1 MKQQQQQQQ
10 RLAALAIIA
19 TIITAA
25 FATAPRLAYALPSPI
40 NFQRSIPFNVF
51 NSVSATVYT
60 LDKPAD
66 SPFEVNLLNGLTY
79 GDTGATRGA
88 IVKIQDATSGSM
100 NALEIVMYNTKSIDI
115 NWTDRV
121 TGTTTKIGSL
131 NGNTQQNI
139 PKEIVVEN
147 LGSALNV
154 KLADGTVIID
164 NFVLPANFKIVAV
177 SAYGNGATG
186 GVATAGFVTAYVG
199 GINPTKMVGV
209 SVNALIP
216 MVTAVVVIGLV
227 IGVFG
232 KLTKKI

>member
-10 RLAALAIIA
+10 RLAAVAIIA

-25 FATAPRLAYALPSPI
+25 FAAPRLAYALPSPI
-40 NFQRSIPFNVF
+40 NFQRSIPFTVF
-51 NSVSATVYT
+51 NSASATVYT
-60 LDKPAD
+60 LESPVA
-66 SPFEVNLLNGLTY
+66 SPFEVDLLNGLTY

-88 IVKIQDATSGSM
+88 IVKLQDATSGSM
-100 NALEIVMYNTKSIDI
+100 NALEIVVYNTKGVDI
-115 NWTDRV
+115 NWTDKI
-121 TGTTTKIGSL
+121 TGTTTKIGGLDGS
-131 NGNTQQNI
+131 TQQNI
-139 PKEIVVEN
+139 AKEIIVEN

-154 KLADGTVIID
+154 KLADGTKIVD

-177 SAYGNGATG
+177 SAYGNGAPG

-209 SVNALIP
+209 SVNTLVP
-216 MVTAVVVIGLV
+216 MVTAIVVIGLV